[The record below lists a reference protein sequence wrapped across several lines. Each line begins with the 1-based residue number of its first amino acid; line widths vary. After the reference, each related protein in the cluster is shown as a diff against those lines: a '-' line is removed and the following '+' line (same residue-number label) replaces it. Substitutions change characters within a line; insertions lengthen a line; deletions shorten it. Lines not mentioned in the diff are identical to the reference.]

1 MTSQKALEKIALGEG
16 ITCEFKRCGGN
27 IEKDVLE
34 TVCSFLNRWGGDI
47 FLGVDDNG
55 EILGVPPNAV
65 KDLIRNFNSCL
76 NNETLF
82 NPTAVCAIEEIKI
95 DNKTILHAYVGASS
109 QVHTFKGK
117 IYDRVDDADFV
128 VKGTNPIAQ
137 LYIRKQ
143 NIFTERKMFFH
154 FKIEDFRA
162 DIFDKVRV
170 RVQNRN
176 KNHPWLEMTN
186 LEILKNLGMYSKDV
200 ETGKDGFALAAIL
213 LFGTDM
219 MIRECV
225 PAFRTDAICRKVN
238 IDRYDDRDI
247 IETNLI
253 DSVSRLMDFAK
264 KHLNDKFYLA
274 PDMQRISLISNICRE
289 IIVNMLIHREF
300 SSNLIPRFI
309 IEEDKIITENANKA
323 QMPDE
328 ITLENLS
335 PLSKNPMIA
344 KVFRE
349 IGFAEELGSGTRNL
363 YKYVPLYSGEN
374 VKPKILDGDVFKVII
389 PLKKLDIETSVNDP
403 VNDPVNERQREII
416 EILKKNPKTTVVELA
431 KKVEVSEK
439 TIKRDLQV
447 LKERGLISR
456 LGSDKNGYWKLS

>member
-186 LEILKNLGMYSKDV
+186 LEI
-200 ETGKDGFALAAIL
+200 
-213 LFGTDM
+213 
-219 MIRECV
+219 
-225 PAFRTDAICRKVN
+225 
-238 IDRYDDRDI
+238 
-247 IETNLI
+247 
-253 DSVSRLMDFAK
+253 
-264 KHLNDKFYLA
+264 
-274 PDMQRISLISNICRE
+274 
-289 IIVNMLIHREF
+289 
-300 SSNLIPRFI
+300 
-309 IEEDKIITENANKA
+309 
-323 QMPDE
+323 
-328 ITLENLS
+328 
-335 PLSKNPMIA
+335 
-344 KVFRE
+344 
-349 IGFAEELGSGTRNL
+349 
-363 YKYVPLYSGEN
+363 
-374 VKPKILDGDVFKVII
+374 
-389 PLKKLDIETSVNDP
+389 
-403 VNDPVNERQREII
+403 
-416 EILKKNPKTTVVELA
+416 
-431 KKVEVSEK
+431 
-439 TIKRDLQV
+439 
-447 LKERGLISR
+447 
-456 LGSDKNGYWKLS
+456 